1 MRALIV
7 DDDETSCQLLA
18 KVFQRKGIEV
28 DWSADSVAGYDKA
41 CQYPYDLFILD
52 VRMPGLSGTDLA
64 IRVKKMSPNAKIVL
78 ISAFA
83 DDALRKTATYL
94 GVTVLSKPFTLEHLL
109 EVTANLVCPP
119 P

>member
-18 KVFQRKGIEV
+18 KVFRRGGIEV
-28 DWSADSVAGYDKA
+28 DWSADSMAGYDKA
-41 CQYPYDLFILD
+41 CRYPYDLFVLD

-64 IRVKKMSPNAKIVL
+64 AEIKKLSPNAKIML

-83 DDALRKTATYL
+83 DDALRKTATCL

-109 EVTANLVCPP
+109 EATANLVCPSP
-119 P
+119 

>member
-18 KVFQRKGIEV
+18 KVFRRDGIEV
-28 DWSADSVAGYDKA
+28 DWSADSVVGYDKA
-41 CQYPYDLFILD
+41 CHYPYDLFILD

-64 IRVKKMSPNAKIVL
+64 AGIKKVSPNAKIVL

-83 DDALRKTATYL
+83 DEALQKTATCL
-94 GVTVLSKPFTLEHLL
+94 GVTVLSKPFTLKHLL
-109 EVTANLVCPP
+109 EVTADLVCPSS
-119 P
+119 